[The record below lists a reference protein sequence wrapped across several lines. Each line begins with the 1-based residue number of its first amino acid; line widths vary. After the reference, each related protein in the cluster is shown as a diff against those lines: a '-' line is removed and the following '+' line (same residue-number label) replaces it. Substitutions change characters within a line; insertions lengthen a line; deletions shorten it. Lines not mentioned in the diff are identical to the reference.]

1 MIFRKSPLEPY
12 KEEAKA
18 PKAKKAE
25 KTKKAKAPKAKKA
38 EKTKKA
44 EDNAFLTSTI
54 EKYPTGKELLKKMA
68 KDEEAEAKLKAGEL

>member
-1 MIFRKSPLEPY
+1 MIVAKSTLEPY
-12 KEEAKA
+12 KEEA
-18 PKAKKAE
+18 
-25 KTKKAKAPKAKKA
+25 KAKKA

-44 EDNAFLTSTI
+44 EDNAFLTSAI

>member
-1 MIFRKSPLEPY
+1 MIITKSPLEPY

-18 PKAKKAE
+18 KKAE
-25 KTKKAKAPKAKKA
+25 KT
-38 EKTKKA
+38 EKA
-44 EDNAFLTSTI
+44 EDNAFLTSAI

>member
-1 MIFRKSPLEPY
+1 MIVAKSTLEPY

-18 PKAKKAE
+18 PKAKE
-25 KTKKAKAPKAKKA
+25 A

-44 EDNAFLTSTI
+44 EDNAFLTSAI

-68 KDEEAEAKLKAGEL
+68 KDEKAEAKLKAGKL

>member
-1 MIFRKSPLEPY
+1 MIVAKSPLEPY

-25 KTKKAKAPKAKKA
+25 KT
-38 EKTKKA
+38 EKA
-44 EDNAFLTSTI
+44 EDNAFLTSAI

>member
-1 MIFRKSPLEPY
+1 MIVAKSTLEPY

-18 PKAKKAE
+18 KKAE
-25 KTKKAKAPKAKKA
+25 KT
-38 EKTKKA
+38 EKA
-44 EDNAFLTSTI
+44 EDNAFLTSAI

>member
-1 MIFRKSPLEPY
+1 MIVAKSTLEPY

-18 PKAKKAE
+18 P
-25 KTKKAKAPKAKKA
+25 KA

>member
-1 MIFRKSPLEPY
+1 MIVTKSTLEPY

-18 PKAKKAE
+18 KKAE
-25 KTKKAKAPKAKKA
+25 KT
-38 EKTKKA
+38 EKA
-44 EDNAFLTSTI
+44 EDNAFLTSAI